1 MATLTD
7 EVKHEIVTAL
17 ASFCGYAETARH
29 IRACFGIAVDRF
41 QVRTYDP
48 TNWAYAAGEK
58 WRAIFHSARQAFLH
72 QVADIPIAHRAY
84 RLHQLQKLL
93 DQAIEVGNPG
103 LAMRVL
109 ERAAVEMGSMPPQEL
124 RHYPRQ
130 SLTTEEQRANAR
142 KFILAI
148 GSTPA
153 SGSAEEREESSKTL

>member
-7 EVKHEIVTAL
+7 EVKHEIVAAL

-29 IRACFGIAVDRF
+29 IRDRFGVDVDRF
-41 QVRTYDP
+41 QIRTYDP

-58 WRAIFHSARQAFLH
+58 WRPIFHSTRQAYLH

-93 DQAIEVGNPG
+93 DQAIAVGNLS

-109 ERAAVEMGSMPPQEL
+109 ERAAVEMGSRPPQEL
-124 RHYPRQ
+124 KRYPRQ
-130 SLTTEEQRANAR
+130 SLATEEQRANAR
-142 KFILAI
+142 QLILAI
-148 GSTPA
+148 GSTRA
-153 SGSAEEREESSKTL
+153 TG